1 MLQQSLGDTASLHE
15 IGIEM
20 VAGNL
25 VATPRVSDLFVNF
38 GERIDVSDI
47 TGGFMFNT
55 LTLVSGLSRAIP
67 SSSSSLYT
75 A

>member
-25 VATPRVSDLFVNF
+25 VATPRVSDF
-38 GERIDVSDI
+38 
-47 TGGFMFNT
+47 
-55 LTLVSGLSRAIP
+55 
-67 SSSSSLYT
+67 
-75 A
+75 